1 MKKIL
6 AFTITL
12 LFFVMVIFPS
22 SGIQIDNKPIIK
34 TNPVNPSN
42 GTFMKTFGGDSED
55 NSYCVQQTS
64 DGGYILVG
72 YTRSFGAGGSDVWLI
87 KTQSN
92 GIKKWD
98 RTFGGTENDKGYS
111 VQQTTDGGYVI
122 TGKTGGDVWLIK
134 TDSFGNK
141 IWDRTFGG
149 KDTDTSYCVKQT
161 TDGGYIL
168 TGETS
173 SYAGFKEA
181 WLIKTDS
188 NGSMMWNKTYGSG
201 SAYCVQQTTDGGYIL
216 TGATCDDAWLIR
228 TDTNGKRIWD
238 KTYDILEFE
247 TARCVQQT
255 TDGGYI
261 ITGDTSKFSY
271 WGVFLIKTTDYGNT
285 VWSKTFPDTNYEESN
300 YVQQT
305 TDGGYIITG
314 CKSSSLWLIKTD
326 SYGRIMWHRIF
337 GIIVGGTGY
346 CVKQTSDGGYVI
358 TGETTGLF
366 GSDDSDVWLIKTDK
380 DGKPRDKSISS
391 LPLSRFLER
400 YPMLNPLLQRLNIL

>member
-1 MKKIL
+1 L
-6 AFTITL
+6 AGLLVSVTL
-12 LFFVMVIFPS
+12 IVPINS
-22 SGIQIDNKPIIK
+22 AYSNIGIQIDNKLIIK
-34 TNPVNPSN
+34 ATPVNSSN
-42 GTFMKTFGGDSED
+42 GTFIKTFGGDSWDEG
-55 NSYCVQQTS
+55 YCVQQTS
-64 DGGYILVG
+64 DGGYIIVG
-72 YTRSFGAGGSDVWLI
+72 DTFSFGAGGSDVWLI

-111 VQQTTDGGYVI
+111 VQQTTDSGYVI

-141 IWDRTFGG
+141 IWDKTFGG
-149 KDTDTSYCVKQT
+149 SYGDCGYSVQQT

-173 SYAGFKEA
+173 SYAGFKDA

-201 SAYCVQQTTDGGYIL
+201 SAYSVQQTTDGGYIL
-216 TGATCDDAWLIR
+216 TGETCGDAWLIK

-238 KTYDILEFE
+238 RTYNILEFE

-261 ITGDTSKFSY
+261 ITGETSKFSY
-271 WGVFLIKTTDYGNT
+271 WGVFLIKTNSNGYTL
-285 VWSKTFPDTNYEESN
+285 WSKTFIDTNYDGGN

-305 TDGGYIITG
+305 SDGGYIITG
-314 CKSSSLWLIKTD
+314 WKSSSLWLIKTD
-326 SYGRIMWHRIF
+326 SYGNIIWNKTF
-337 GIIVGGTGY
+337 GIIVDGTGY
-346 CVKQTSDGGYVI
+346 CVQQTTDGGYII

-366 GSDDSDVWLIKTDK
+366 GSDYSDVWLIKTSK
-380 DGKPRDKSISS
+380 DGRPRGKVILNSH
-391 LPLSRFLER
+391 LLGFLER
-400 YPMLNPLLQRLNIL
+400 YPLLNRLLALTKIL